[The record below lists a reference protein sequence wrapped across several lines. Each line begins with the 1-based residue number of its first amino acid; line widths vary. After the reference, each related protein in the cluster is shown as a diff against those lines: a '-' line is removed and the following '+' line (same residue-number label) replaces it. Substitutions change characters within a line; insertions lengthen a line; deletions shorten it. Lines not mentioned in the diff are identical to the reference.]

1 MESPQKI
8 RLRRLNIRLTQQEW
22 DKVHQLYTKTI
33 CRSISEYARKLLLN
47 QPVKVLY
54 RNQSFD
60 ILEEQMIRLIPQL
73 DDINDNFNRLL
84 AKIDP
89 LNNTPE
95 LKTDIEMILLHS
107 ENFLKTSGEIK
118 THIEKLSDQCDPK

>member
-1 MESPQKI
+1 MESDQKI

-33 CRSISEYARKLLLN
+33 SRSISEYARKLLLN

-60 ILEEQMIRLIPQL
+60 TFEEQMTRLIPQL
-73 DDINDNFNRLL
+73 DDINDNFSRLL
-84 AKIDP
+84 VKIDP
-89 LNNTPE
+89 LKNIPE
-95 LKTDIEMILLHS
+95 LKTDIAMILLYS
-107 ENFLKTSGEIK
+107 ENFSKIAGEIK